1 MIHALSANQQSF
13 HAVTFTAGL
22 NVILAE
28 RSTSSTE
35 KDTRNGIGKSTLIE
49 IIDFCLGN
57 RATKGKGL
65 LIEPLEQWAFTLD
78 ITLGGNRVKVTRAVA
93 EQNMIIVDGPTI
105 GWPEQPDTD
114 EESGKRIFKADR
126 WRILL
131 GWALF
136 DLPRSVD
143 QLPYKPS
150 YRSLV
155 SYLVRRGPDAY
166 TSPFRHF
173 RQQNPWDIQ
182 LHTAYLLG
190 MNWEYAARWQGL
202 KDKEERIKAFEKAIK
217 TGAMD
222 GAIGTVGE
230 LETQRIQ
237 LEQQVAAAVQ
247 ALTTF
252 KVHPQYESIQE
263 SANRLTTEIH
273 DLTNQNVIGRR
284 RLTRYKE
291 SIQEENPP
299 ATTSLERLYEESG
312 LIFPDAV
319 RRTLDEARDFHRQI
333 VSNRSDFLE
342 TEIKRIRKVINERE
356 TKIKNLIEQRAEVL
370 QVLQTHGALQ
380 EMTKLQ
386 ERNVELRG
394 SLDRIQSRLQEM
406 KNLKT
411 TKREVKAAKV
421 DLVQTAERDHEQRRD
436 VWATAVR
443 LFNENSQAL
452 YKTPGKLIIDVG
464 DTGYK
469 YHVDIERSGSEGIE
483 KMKIFCFDLAVLQ
496 LQMQTRQGI
505 DFLIHDTLMY
515 DSVDARQRALAFER
529 ADEVTKTLGG
539 QYICTINSDMV
550 PTDDF
555 TDGFDF
561 EQHVRLT
568 LSDATPSESL
578 LGIRFERPKRG

>member
-1 MIHALSANQQSF
+1 MIHGVTANQQSF

-28 RSTSSTE
+28 RSTTSTE

-49 IIDFCLGN
+49 IVDFCLGS
-57 RATKGKGL
+57 RATKGIGL
-65 LIEPLEQWAFTLD
+65 LIEPLDKWAFTLD

-93 EQNMIIVDGPTI
+93 DQNRIVIDGSTK

-114 EESGKRIFKADR
+114 EVTGKWVFKADR
-126 WRILL
+126 WRALL

-136 DLPRSVD
+136 GLPRTVGH
-143 QLPYKPS
+143 LPYKPS

-155 SYLVRRGPDAY
+155 SYFIRRGPDAY

-173 RQQNPWDIQ
+173 RQQKTWDIQ

-202 KDKEERIKAFEKAIK
+202 KDREEGVKAFEKAIK
-217 TGAMD
+217 TGAME

-237 LEQQVAAAVQ
+237 LEQQTADAAQ
-247 ALTTF
+247 ALDTF
-252 KVHPQYESIQE
+252 KVHPQYESMQE
-263 SANRLTTEIH
+263 NANRLTTEIH
-273 DLTNQNVIGRR
+273 ALVNRNVSDRR
-284 RLTRYKE
+284 RLTRYEE
-291 SIQEENPP
+291 SIKEENPP
-299 ATTSLERLYEESG
+299 ATASLDRLYEESG
-312 LIFPDAV
+312 LVFPDAV
-319 RRTLDEARDFHRQI
+319 RRTLNEARNFHRQI

-342 TEIKRIRKVINERE
+342 AEINRIRQAIAKCE
-356 TKIKNLIEQRAEVL
+356 TQIEDLIVQRAEVL

-386 ERNVELRG
+386 EQNVALRG
-394 SLDRIQSRLQEM
+394 SLDRVQSRLQEM

-411 TKREVKAAKV
+411 TKREVKTAKAE
-421 DLVQTAERDHEQRRD
+421 LVQSAELDHEQRRD
-436 VWATAVR
+436 VWSAAVR

-452 YKTPGKLIIDVG
+452 YKTPGNLIIDVG

-469 YHVDIERSGSEGIE
+469 YQVDIERSGSEGIE

-515 DSVDARQRALAFER
+515 DAVDARQRALAFER
-529 ADEVTKTLGG
+529 ANQVTTALGG

-555 TDGFDF
+555 TDSFDF
-561 EQHVRLT
+561 QRHVRLT
-568 LSDATPSESL
+568 LSDAKPSGSL
-578 LGIRFERPKRG
+578 LGMRFERSKK